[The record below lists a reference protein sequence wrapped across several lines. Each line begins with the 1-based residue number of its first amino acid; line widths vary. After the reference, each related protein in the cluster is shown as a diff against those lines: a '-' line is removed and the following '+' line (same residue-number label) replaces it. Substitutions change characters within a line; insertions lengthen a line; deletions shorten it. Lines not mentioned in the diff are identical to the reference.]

1 MNVKNF
7 LERIQKWMGKYRK
20 FWMSILILLILTAP
34 FLSSSVYYRHLLI
47 MSLIYIIL
55 AASLNLIMGYTGQ
68 LSLGHAA
75 FYGIGA
81 YTFAL
86 LVLNTSTPFWVAFF
100 TGGIIAGV
108 FAAFLG
114 AIVMRLKGHY
124 LAIVTLAFGEIVRV
138 TLYNWVGVTRGPM
151 GLPDIP
157 RPTLFGYTFKGA
169 IPYYYLALILAGL
182 TLFVIYRLIKAR
194 YGRAFISIRDEENA
208 SKAMGVRTTRMKV
221 LAFVLGAFFAGIAG
235 SLLASYIRY
244 IHPDNFT
251 AWESLILNAMV
262 VIGGE
267 GTLLGPVFG
276 AIVLTVLPEMLRFAA
291 QFRMIIYAVIMIASI
306 ILWPYGLAGKPK
318 QKELSEEE
326 LKEIDEKAGMGK
338 PVIQIRDL
346 AEPAAASGSNNELL
360 VVNDVVN
367 AFGGLIAVNHVNLVV
382 RKNTIHSVIG
392 PNGAGKTTFFN
403 VLSGF
408 YKPQSGSIR
417 FKNTELVGLKPDAIC
432 RLGMARTFQKI
443 RLFSTM
449 SALDN
454 IMLAC
459 DSEMHAN
466 PFTCVVHTPG
476 MMAEER
482 RMRQHALDLLDY
494 VGLADKRYHFATNLS
509 YGDQRKIEI
518 ARALAT
524 GVQLLL
530 LDEPTA
536 GMSPEET
543 QTVIDLIYDLR
554 AHHDLTV
561 VLIEHDMKLVMGI
574 SDMISV
580 LDHGVTIAEGKSKEI
595 QSNQQVIE
603 AYLGVETAVEL

>member
-1 MNVKNF
+1 MNIKKFIEPIVLIYEKNKKIS
-7 LERIQKWMGKYRK
+7 LAILAV
-20 FWMSILILLILTAP
+20 LILAVP
-34 FLSSSVYYRHLLI
+34 FISDSVYFRHLLI
-47 MSLIYIIL
+47 LSLIYITL
-55 AASLNLIMGYTGQ
+55 TASLNLIMGYTGQ
-68 LSLGHAA
+68 LALGHAA

-86 LVLNTSTPFWVAFF
+86 MVLNTSIPYWIAF
-100 TGGIIAGV
+100 IAGGV
-108 FAAFLG
+108 VAAIFAAFLG
-114 AIVMRLKGHY
+114 AIVLRLKGHY

-138 TLYNWVGVTRGPM
+138 TLYNWVSVTRGPM

-157 RPTLFGYTFKGA
+157 RPSLFSYTFKGTL
-169 IPYYYLALILAGL
+169 PYYYLALIIAAITMYVMYQL
-182 TLFVIYRLIKAR
+182 IYSR
-194 YGRAFISIRDEENA
+194 YGRAFIAIRDEENA
-208 SKAMGVRTTRMKV
+208 SKAMGVRTTNMKV
-221 LAFVLGAFFAGIAG
+221 LAFVVGSFFAGLAG
-235 SLLASYIRY
+235 SFLASYIRF

-267 GTLLGPVFG
+267 GSLWGAIWG
-276 AIVLTVLPEMLRFAA
+276 AIVLTVLPEMLRVTS
-291 QFRMIIYAVIMIASI
+291 QFRLIIYAVIMVAAI

-318 QKELSEEE
+318 QKELSNDD
-326 LKEIDEKAGMGK
+326 LDEIDQKVDRKAGNIEIKRKEVPTKSEISM
-338 PVIQIRDL
+338 PT
-346 AEPAAASGSNNELL
+346 L
-360 VVNDVVN
+360 VVDDVVN
-367 AFGGLIAVNHVNLVV
+367 AFGGLIAVNHVSLAVE
-382 RKNTIHSVIG
+382 KNTIHSIIG

-417 FKNTELVGLKPDAIC
+417 FKGHEVIGLKPDAIC

-449 SALDN
+449 TALEN

-459 DSEMHAN
+459 DSEMRAN
-466 PFTCVVHTPG
+466 PFECVLRTPK
-476 MMAEER
+476 MKTEEQYMR
-482 RMRQHALDLLDY
+482 RYSLDLLDY

-509 YGDQRKIEI
+509 YGDQRKLEI

-543 QTVIDLIYDLR
+543 QTVIELIYDLR

-574 SDMISV
+574 SDKISV
-580 LDHGVTIAEGKSKEI
+580 LDHGVKIAEGLPKDI
-595 QSNQQVIE
+595 QMNEKVIE
-603 AYLGVETAVEL
+603 AYLGAETAVEL

>member
-1 MNVKNF
+1 MKVKNI
-7 LERIQKWMGKYRK
+7 LERVSLWLGKFRK
-20 FWMSILILLILTAP
+20 IWLPILILFILTAP
-34 FLSSSVYYRHLLI
+34 FLSSSVYYRHMLI

-86 LVLNTSTPFWVAFF
+86 LVLNTGTPFWVAFF
-100 TGGIIAGV
+100 TGGVVAAI
-108 FAAFLG
+108 FAVFLG

-138 TLYNWVGVTRGPM
+138 TLYNWVSVTRGPM

-157 RPTLFGYTFKGA
+157 RPSIFGYTFKGA
-169 IPYYYLALILAGL
+169 IPYYYLALVLAGL
-182 TLFVIYRLIKAR
+182 TLFIIYRLIYSR
-194 YGRAFISIRDEENA
+194 YGRAFMSIRDEENA
-208 SKAMGVRTTRMKV
+208 AKAMGVRTTRMKV

-267 GTLLGPVFG
+267 GAMWGPVFG
-276 AIVLTVLPEMLRFAA
+276 AVALTVLPELLRFAE
-291 QFRMIIYAVIMIASI
+291 QFRMIIYAVIMITSI
-306 ILWPYGLAGKPK
+306 ILWPYGLAGKPR
-318 QKELSEEE
+318 QKELSEAELEE
-326 LKEIDEKAGMGK
+326 IEEKAKQPK
-338 PVIQIRDL
+338 PAIKIR
-346 AEPAAASGSNNELL
+346 EAAKASPGANNDQLL
-360 VVNDVVN
+360 VVNDVLN
-367 AFGGLIAVNHVNLVV
+367 AFGGLIAVNHVSLVV
-382 RKNTIHSVIG
+382 KKNTIHSVIG

-417 FKNTELVGLKPDAIC
+417 FKDNELVGLKPDAIC

-454 IMLAC
+454 ILLAC

-466 PFTCVVHTPG
+466 PLTCVLHTPG
-476 MMAEER
+476 MVGEER
-482 RMRQHALDLLDY
+482 RMRQRALDLLDY

-509 YGDQRKIEI
+509 YGDQRKLEI

-554 AHHDLTV
+554 ANHDLTV

-574 SDMISV
+574 SDVISV
-580 LDHGVTIAEGKSKEI
+580 LDHGVTIAEGKAKEI
-595 QSNQQVIE
+595 QTNQRVIE
-603 AYLGVETAVEL
+603 AYLGAESAVEL